1 LGIST
6 SKRFNADILYS
17 HSRGLLFQRPGI
29 LEQVLLDC
37 RVFST
42 KLAAASCFHV
52 VVATLTLGNPPEGPE
67 TGNL

>member
-1 LGIST
+1 MT
-6 SKRFNADILYS
+6 
-17 HSRGLLFQRPGI
+17 HSRELLFQRPGI

-42 KLAAASCFHV
+42 KLAATSCFHV